1 MDKRIKTI
9 AKHYGFEAQAEK
21 SIEEMGELISAI
33 VKWKQS
39 GEYEDYLH
47 MTEELVD
54 VEIMVQQLK
63 HEIYSTKDGEERY
76 KKMREFKLNR
86 QIERIGAEK

>member
-9 AKHYGFEAQAEK
+9 AKHYGFK
-21 SIEEMGELISAI
+21 SQTDKAVEEMGELITAI
-33 VKWKQS
+33 IKWKQS
-39 GEYEDYLH
+39 EMYEDYLH

-54 VEIMVQQLK
+54 VEIMIQQLK
-63 HEIYSTKDGEERY
+63 QEIYSTKDWKDRY
-76 KKMREFKLNR
+76 KKMREFKLSR

>member
-1 MDKRIKTI
+1 MDQRIKTI
-9 AKHYGFEAQAEK
+9 VDHYGFK
-21 SIEEMGELISAI
+21 SQTDKAVEEMGELITAI
-33 VKWKQS
+33 IKWKQS
-39 GEYEDYLH
+39 GMYEDYLH

-63 HEIYSTKDGEERY
+63 HEIYSTKDGKERY

-86 QIERIGAEK
+86 QIERIKK